1 MENAAVIWELGRTP
15 RPSAGRRRSTAQSF
29 KKRAAGTNGNG
40 FLRHTF
46 QPVWLYE
53 GEQVTMEREFFN
65 SLSNLCRYYDIVKPS
80 IAGVPFPQNIYQS
93 WQEVAR
99 RLEDRDKRLTCMI
112 VSENKKQSVLAV
124 AKPFGL
130 SYDLFY
136 IPVRA
141 FWRWANHPEQQAI
154 TELVTVI
161 FAYLH
166 QVVLIPFYQEN
177 GSFMDNQYESL
188 YQWLMEAGEDDDE
201 ESKDYRE
208 HREDTMYELRQAG
221 ARIMPLIQDPVWLT
235 KIESTIFNYTPQ
247 DKAGQEFADLANEF
261 LKLYKDYPKATIFDN
276 TRPEILYPDEDDRL
290 TPEQY
295 TGFYWSG
302 KDCFADELDD
312 MINCSFQE
320 IAVLDEP
327 VALHL
332 FDEMPGSRF
341 YDFDFETRL
350 FALIECLR
358 DLLNDYDHEEYYAT
372 IQ

>member
-1 MENAAVIWELGRTP
+1 MENAAVIWELGGTP

-29 KKRAAGTNGNG
+29 KKRTAGTNDNG

-53 GEQVTMEREFFN
+53 GEQATMEREFFN
-65 SLSNLCRYYDIVKPS
+65 SLSNLCRYYDIIQPS
-80 IAGVPFPQNIYQS
+80 VIGLPFPQNIYQS
-93 WQEVAR
+93 WRGVVGS
-99 RLEDRDKRLTCMI
+99 LEKRDKGLTCMI

-130 SYDLFY
+130 SNDLFY

-141 FWRWANHPEQQAI
+141 FWRWSTCAEQQAMSELI
-154 TELVTVI
+154 TAI

-166 QVVLIPFYQEN
+166 QVVLIPFYQES
-177 GSFMDNQYESL
+177 GSFMDNQYETL
-188 YQWLMEAGEDDDE
+188 YQWLMEAEEDDDE
-201 ESKDYRE
+201 ESKAYRD
-208 HREDTMYELRQAG
+208 HREDTLYELRQAG
-221 ARIMPLIQDPVWLT
+221 AHIMRMIQDPVWLQ
-235 KIESTIFNYTPQ
+235 KMESVILGFFVNDAWQ
-247 DKAGQEFADLANEF
+247 QEWADLANEF
-261 LKLYKDYPKATIFDN
+261 LKLYKDHPQATIFDN
-276 TRPEILYPDEDDRL
+276 TRPEILYPDEEDRL

-312 MINCSFQE
+312 MISCAFQE
-320 IAVLDEP
+320 IAVMDEP

-332 FDEMPGSRF
+332 FDEMPESKF

-350 FALIECLR
+350 FALMERLR
-358 DLLNDYDHEEYYAT
+358 DLLNDYDHEEYHPT
-372 IQ
+372 I